1 MYEAGGNLRKEST
14 MTKAESVKVY
24 LRERYG
30 IRSEKELKAQLEKMK
45 PINIGVFVAP
55 LKGVGK

>member
-1 MYEAGGNLRKEST
+1 

-55 LKGVGK
+55 LKKEAGFNGA